1 MQGKSPTDTTPFDP
15 EITKTKRKNRKKKKQ
30 TTTITPGKTYFDY
43 LSTDKPLVENK
54 MAERGEGNRAPSRT
68 LGDYAYQ

>member
-1 MQGKSPTDTTPFDP
+1 MYLDRLATLVDCYKLFNCVLGETKSPTDL
-15 EITKTKRKNRKKKKQ
+15 E
-30 TTTITPGKTYFDY
+30 
-43 LSTDKPLVENK
+43 